1 MDLLPLRIGFGG
13 YSIFCLALVGHYGSL
28 ISIVSFLDPLLV
40 GFYSG
45 IPQVFIKMGL
55 VRPLRVPSL
64 LKPQQAQQCG
74 LPSELQVLLTTVNR
88 EQYRLCVGFL
98 FLLVLSD
105 LRGFTFH
112 EYDI

>member
-1 MDLLPLRIGFGG
+1 MFSFVDPVQVSLLYR
-13 YSIFCLALVGHYGSL
+13 V
-28 ISIVSFLDPLLV
+28 
-40 GFYSG
+40 
-45 IPQVFIKMGL
+45 PQVFIKMGL